1 MRKHCNKSEK
11 DDDMNLYVE
20 RLAKLKETMKDE
32 GVDVC
37 LIESTDFHSS
47 EYVSDYFKVTEYYSG
62 CTSDNVVMVISEDEV
77 CLWTDGRYFISAAK
91 ELEGSGIELMKSG
104 EPGVLPVHLYLEKIL
119 KQGMSLGFDGR
130 TIRVDKG
137 NLYRKAAAKSGCIMV
152 GDFDPAED
160 LWEDRPA
167 LPAGKIR
174 ILPLE
179 FSGEEYKSKRNK
191 VMEML
196 QRSGADNLVL
206 SKLDDIMWLLNI
218 RGEDIAYNPVALS
231 YLILA
236 GEETHLYLQEASVT
250 EEIENYLKQNDIIL
264 HSYDSFYESLA
275 EMKFAGTVFIDAHN
289 TSDLI
294 LELLSKKNI
303 RMIADVSPVTKLK
316 AVKNE
321 TELKHIRDCYLR
333 DSAVLCRFLYRILK
347 RESFEG
353 VTEYD
358 LAMGLNDMRSTI
370 PDYTDISFETISA
383 YGPNAAIVHYEPK
396 KESAAEIK
404 KEGFLLID
412 SGGQYESGTT
422 DVTRTV
428 ALGPVTEEMKND
440 FTVVAI
446 ANLKLLTA
454 KFKFGCTGANLD
466 LYARSVLWERGLDY
480 NHGTGHGIGYALN
493 VHEGPQNIGFRI
505 APAVPGQRISTGA
518 LTAFV
523 PGMITSDEPGIYR
536 EGKYGIRTE
545 SIVECVEAEINE
557 FGRFLEFRPLTYVP
571 IDVSALNFKM
581 MDRSD
586 IGKLNAYHKA
596 VYEKISPLLS
606 DSGEKEWLYEV
617 TKPVDYE
624 AE

>member
-1 MRKHCNKSEK
+1 
-11 DDDMNLYVE
+11 MNLYTE
-20 RLAKLKETMKDE
+20 RLEKLKETMKDE

-62 CTSDNVVMVISEDEV
+62 CTSDNVVMVVSEDEV

-91 ELEGSGIELMKSG
+91 ELEGSGIRLMKSG
-104 EPGVLPVHLYLEKIL
+104 EPGVLPVHLYLETIL
-119 KQGMSLGFDGR
+119 KQGMSLGYDGR

-137 NLYRKAAAKSGCIMV
+137 NLYRKAAAKSGCIIV

-174 ILPLE
+174 ILPVGI
-179 FSGEEYKSKRNK
+179 SGEEYLSKREK
-191 VMEML
+191 VMTEL
-196 QRSGADNLVL
+196 RKFGAQNIVL

-250 EEIENYLKQNDIIL
+250 EELKQYFEQNKVTL
-264 HSYDSFYESLA
+264 HSYDAFYESLG
-275 EMKFAGTVFIDAHN
+275 EMNFVGTLFIDAHN

-294 LELLSKKNI
+294 LEVLSKKNI
-303 RMIADVSPVTKLK
+303 RMIADVSPVTRLK

-321 TELKHIRDCYLR
+321 TELKNLRACYLR
-333 DSAVLCRFLYRILK
+333 DSAVLCRYLYHIQN

-358 LAMGLNDMRSTI
+358 LAMELNDMRSTI
-370 PDYTDISFETISA
+370 EDYTDISFETISA

-396 KESAAEIK
+396 KETAAEVK

-440 FTVVAI
+440 FTIVAI

-454 KFKFGCTGANLD
+454 KFKYGCTGANLD
-466 LYARSVLWERGLDY
+466 MYARSVLWERGFDY
-480 NHGTGHGIGYALN
+480 NHGTGHGIGFALN
-493 VHEGPQNIGFRI
+493 VHEGPQNIGFRV
-505 APAVPGQRISTGA
+505 APAVPGQRVSTGA
-518 LTAFV
+518 ITVFV
-523 PGMITSDEPGIYR
+523 PGMITSNEPGIYR

-545 SIVECVEAEINE
+545 SIVECVEAETNE
-557 FGRFLEFRPLTYVP
+557 FGRFLELRPLTYVP
-571 IDVSALNFKM
+571 IDVSALNLKM

-586 IGKLNAYHKA
+586 IDRLNAYHKA
-596 VYEKISPLLS
+596 VCEKISPLLS
-606 DSGEKEWLYEV
+606 DNGEKEWLYEV
-617 TKPVDYE
+617 TKPVVV
-624 AE
+624 